1 MPAAAIRSTNLNTLR
16 FVQYKKYYI
25 WFLNTERSWLGRGF
39 PTRKALNSI
48 NTSWRSKGT
57 PPQPAFINFS
67 WNKAK
72 LSSADVSDIEK
83 VAHKEEVPLFKKIN
97 GLITVAYDGDW
108 WLESLLDKT
117 FQNPVNIC
125 VTPASTC
132 SQSDLLLPKY
142 AQYSRSHSQWHFTNR
157 IVLYTSTSR
166 TYNMK
171 PEDVVGTWLLYIDV
185 YQQWRQFM

>member
-1 MPAAAIRSTNLNTLR
+1 MFNI
-16 FVQYKKYYI
+16 KKYYI

-108 WLESLLDKT
+108 WLESLLDKISETHEISVSLLHLHVHNQT
-117 FQNPVNIC
+117 FFYPNMPNIRA
-125 VTPASTC
+125 VTL
-132 SQSDLLLPKY
+132 SDILL
-142 AQYSRSHSQWHFTNR
+142 T
-157 IVLYTSTSR
+157 V
-166 TYNMK
+166 
-171 PEDVVGTWLLYIDV
+171 
-185 YQQWRQFM
+185 